1 MPYKVLLS
9 KYFPVRVK
17 CCKIVICWAMHTRE
31 KVEITVDRN
40 MLGGVCRLVPQSQ
53 TMGLKAD
60 DILRQRWAICTRWV

>member
-17 CCKIVICWAMHTRE
+17 CCKIVICWAMNTRE

-53 TMGLKAD
+53 TMCLKAD